1 MNTPYR
7 TIRVLAPELQ
17 NQIAAGEVVERPAS
31 VVKELVENSLDAGA
45 LRVQVTIT
53 GGGQELIAIQDDGRG
68 MDPGEL
74 KLALT
79 RHATS
84 KLTSIHDLESIGSFG
99 FRGEALPSI
108 ASVSRLRMAS
118 KSRDYPD
125 AHVLDVH
132 FGKFGEEGPTAM
144 VQGTRIEVRDLF
156 ANVPARL
163 KFLKTPATEA
173 KRCEEVIL
181 RLALARLD
189 VAFKLQLGERTAHRF
204 VSGQNLVSRLSAI
217 WPPAVT
223 QGLVPV
229 EGEMHGYALTGLA
242 GLPQIS
248 QARPDRL
255 LFYVNARP
263 VQDRVLMRAVR
274 DAYKG
279 RMLSRDYPQ
288 AVLFL
293 TVPPGE
299 VDVNVH
305 PAKTE
310 VRFRDESMLF
320 SLVRQAVGRAL
331 EAGSPSARMTQ
342 VMGEGSP
349 ELPRE
354 AAQEG
359 EAVAAVEPRRFPKHP
374 TYRAYLSEIL
384 KGDEPQDSPLSSGQ
398 RSPDIPAVHEGHAP
412 YGSNEDEDAQR
423 GQDAGQP
430 RRDSSA
436 ILAGRDGCGPNVRE
450 GALPR
455 RDSSAILAGRDG
467 GSPRW
472 SGADGESSPGAA
484 DATSWRD
491 RVQSSALPDREG
503 APSSPPG
510 HEATP
515 SALHGRE
522 GMPSY
527 APGRDVASP
536 SSPGREGAFSSAL
549 GRGGAP
555 SSAPGR
561 EGAGYGPDAAAERPL
576 RATASRTRGIDYLGQ
591 VADTYLVLKLAKG
604 GVALVDQHA
613 AHERVLFQQMR
624 KSHTRGESQPLA
636 IPFEMALHTSEQNKL
651 TMLWK
656 ELAALGFQMQAVRPG
671 LVSVRGIPP
680 LLTTGAAKEFLSEI
694 LTGRS
699 KAMEDLWAMMSC
711 KAAIKAGTPLAYEEA
726 MSLIEA
732 WSATKDKDFCPHGRP
747 VVVTWDVK
755 ELEKLFKR
763 RK

>member
-1 MNTPYR
+1 MNAQYR

-45 LRVQVTIT
+45 DRVQISIQ
-53 GGGQELIAIQDDGRG
+53 GGGQELIAIQDNGRG
-68 MDPGEL
+68 MDPDEL

-84 KLTSIHDLESIGSFG
+84 KLTSIHDLESIASFG

-118 KSRDYPD
+118 KSRDCPD
-125 AHVLDVH
+125 AHSLDVH
-132 FGKFGEEGPTAM
+132 FGQFREEGPTAM

-163 KFLKTPATEA
+163 KFLKTQATEA

-204 VSGQNLVSRLSAI
+204 VTGQSLLSRLGAI

-229 EGEMHGYALTGLA
+229 AGEMHGYAITGLA

-255 LFYVNARP
+255 LFYANARP
-263 VQDRVLMRAVR
+263 VQDRVLLRAVR

-310 VRFRDESMLF
+310 VRFRDESLLF
-320 SLVRQAVGRAL
+320 GLVRQAVGRAL
-331 EAGSPSARMTQ
+331 DAGSPTARMTQ
-342 VMGEGSP
+342 VMGDGRP

-354 AAQEG
+354 APL
-359 EAVAAVEPRRFPKHP
+359 EPGSATSTEPGRYPKHP
-374 TYRAYLSEIL
+374 TYRDYLTEIL
-384 KGDEPQDSPLSSGQ
+384 KGDAPRESEEPAGR
-398 RSPDIPAVHEGHAP
+398 RSPEIPAVHEEQAP
-412 YGSNEDEDAQR
+412 YGRDTDADARPSPDLQAPSGKRGSCGRETGVPVRRYPDVPAVAGGEAPPWNGADAEAGYAPAGRGGQR
-423 GQDAGQP
+423 LSSPAREEAGRAP
-430 RRDSSA
+430 DP
-436 ILAGRDGCGPNVRE
+436 LAGREGSGTHRATPGADHGP
-450 GALPR
+450 GFTQP
-455 RDSSAILAGRDG
+455 AIQPPGRAADRAAGR
-467 GSPRW
+467 
-472 SGADGESSPGAA
+472 AA
-484 DATSWRD
+484 GTK
-491 RVQSSALPDREG
+491 
-503 APSSPPG
+503 
-510 HEATP
+510 
-515 SALHGRE
+515 
-522 GMPSY
+522 
-527 APGRDVASP
+527 
-536 SSPGREGAFSSAL
+536 
-549 GRGGAP
+549 
-555 SSAPGR
+555 
-561 EGAGYGPDAAAERPL
+561 
-576 RATASRTRGIDYLGQ
+576 TRGIEYLGQ
-591 VADTYLVLKLAKG
+591 VADTYLVLRLAKG

-624 KSHTRGESQPLA
+624 ASHSRGESQPLA
-636 IPFEMALHTSEQNKL
+636 IPFEMALHASEQNKL
-651 TMLWK
+651 TALWK
-656 ELAALGFQMQAVRPG
+656 ELTTLGFQLQAVRPG
-671 LVSVRGIPP
+671 LVAVRGIPP
-680 LLTTGAAKEFLSEI
+680 LLTTGQAKEFLGETLS
-694 LTGRS
+694 GRS

-711 KAAIKAGTPLAYEEA
+711 KAAIKAGTPLAHDEA

-732 WSATKDKDFCPHGRP
+732 WSAAKDKDFCPHGRP
-747 VVVTWDVK
+747 IVVSWDTK